1 MALSVGA
8 ETRFHGMKNDQSTSL
23 VRVRD
28 GKTFADSRDVASAF
42 EKQHK
47 HVLEAIRALDC
58 PREFIETN
66 FRPFKIKDLTGE
78 STSHVEMT
86 RDGFMFLAMG
96 FTGAKAAAWKVKFIE
111 AFNRMEAELSAA
123 AVPNLRDPDVLLPL
137 LASYAERT
145 KELEGAV
152 AEMAPKV
159 VALDRL
165 AGADGSMCITDAAK
179 TLGISPI
186 KNLFGFLQS
195 MRWIYKRTGSAN
207 WLARQEKII
216 AGYMEHDD
224 YVYRDDEGRDRVK
237 TRALVTAKGLAKL
250 AEMLGADDRQG
261 DLLQ

>member
-1 MALSVGA
+1 
-8 ETRFHGMKNDQSTSL
+8 MKNDQSTSL

-28 GKTFADSRDVASAF
+28 GKTIADSRDVAAAF
-42 EKQHK
+42 EKRHAD
-47 HVLEAIRALDC
+47 VLRAIRDLEC
-58 PREFIETN
+58 PSEFQERN
-66 FRPFKIKDLTGE
+66 FASFKNNDLTGE

-86 RDGFMFLAMG
+86 RDGFTFLAMG

-179 TLGISPI
+179 TLGVSPI

-195 MRWIYKRTGSAN
+195 MRWIYKRAGSAN
-207 WLARQEKII
+207 WLARQEKIV

-224 YVYRDDEGRDRVK
+224 YIYRDDEGRDRVK

-250 AEMLGADDRQG
+250 SEMLGSNHWQG
-261 DLLQ
+261 EPLQ